1 MSQKPFA
8 WMRVYTLTIVALAFS
23 MLLLAKY
30 GRRQDTVTAKIV
42 EHALTS
48 PAGTDSTLYMQMG
61 EDAFHS
67 ADHSIYQQLFFVQ
80 HEKFIYPPSSLF
92 VTEALDSLN
101 AHHVSS
107 ADVWKIFLVIA
118 WIAAIVVA
126 VILYRIRRR
135 DARWLELVCVAVL
148 GILFLPFAE
157 ALYRGQVQIALTLL
171 WGVSILL
178 WERQQTTACG
188 FVLAITCMFKPQL
201 AVFLLWG
208 ALRREWRFT
217 VAFAATAVAVL
228 VCSIAHFGWQNHVD
242 YLSVLSY
249 LSRHGEALWANQS
262 LNGLLNRLLRNGN
275 AASWDPRVYPPYR
288 PVIYLA
294 SSAFSV
300 ICLIV
305 GLLVPKLRRWTGTTE
320 DYVFFGCISVL
331 MSPIA
336 WEHHYGYFF
345 FAMVLL
351 ISRGERL
358 GRAQWWVLTA
368 CVLAISNRLPKL
380 DSYVMGVRSLV
391 DNYLFAAAIVVLILL
406 AQQASGRATFA
417 STERRPSSPRAE
429 SPC

>member
-67 ADHSIYQQLFFVQ
+67 ADHRIYQQLFFVQ

-188 FVLAITCMFKPQL
+188 IVLAITCMFKPQL